1 MQTSVLFIVTLSVA
15 LVLITASPPL
25 AMHLDYEPIVEQEE
39 IGVESPSDRIMYGG
53 QYQVKRACVARGGNC
68 DHRASDCCYSTACRC
83 NLWGA
88 NCRCQRKGLF
98 TKLG

>member
-1 MQTSVLFIVTLSVA
+1 MQPAIVFLFLTVTVL
-15 LVLITASPPL
+15 LINASPSPS
-25 AMHLDYEPIVEQEE
+25 MYLDYESIVDQDDSDN
-39 IGVESPSDRIMYGG
+39 GVLSDRDIYST
-53 QYQVKRACVARGGNC
+53 QVKRACIPRGGNC
-68 DHRASDCCYSTACRC
+68 DHRASDCCYSTVCRC